1 MSESTEYPSIR
12 VLDLALFIKERLSII
27 NETKAEYSSE
37 TTLWRT
43 RELEVIQNAFP
54 IIKEC
59 LEHVNKVD
67 REVYNE

>member
-27 NETKAEYSSE
+27 NETKAEHSSQ

-54 IIKEC
+54 IIAEC
-59 LEHVNKVD
+59 LEHVN
-67 REVYNE
+67 